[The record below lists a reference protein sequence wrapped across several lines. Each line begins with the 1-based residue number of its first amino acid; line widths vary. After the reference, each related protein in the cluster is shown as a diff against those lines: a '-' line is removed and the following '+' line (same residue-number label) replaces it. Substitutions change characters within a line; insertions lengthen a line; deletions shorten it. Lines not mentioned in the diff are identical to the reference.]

1 MLVNATKKRMQE
13 GQLALGLTI
22 TMGAALAGKACAL
35 AGFDF
40 VMVDNQ
46 HGNFGDDANQ
56 AAFDAIALGGAMPA
70 IRVQENN
77 YYTIGRALDRG
88 ALGIIVPMV
97 NSVEDAREVVRACK
111 YPPQGGRSFGPFGT
125 EHLGSD
131 YAARINDEV
140 YVAVQIETIRAVERA
155 EEILSVEGIDGCWIG
170 PADLGLSMGVD
181 LNTAEG
187 KRAHSAAIQRVLEIC
202 QRLGKVPGIAARSWN
217 AKEFADMGF
226 RYITVGSDM
235 ILMSTMCQQ
244 VIKDIRG

>member
-1 MLVNATKKRMQE
+1 MPST
-13 GQLALGLTI
+13 
-22 TMGAALAGKACAL
+22 
-35 AGFDF
+35 
-40 VMVDNQ
+40 
-46 HGNFGDDANQ
+46 
-56 AAFDAIALGGAMPA
+56 LGGAMPA

-170 PADLGLSMGVD
+170 PADLGLSMGGRPEHCRGQ
-181 LNTAEG
+181 EG
-187 KRAHSAAIQRVLEIC
+187 PFGGHPARAWRSASGWARFPASRPAAGMPKSSPTWASATSPSAA
-202 QRLGKVPGIAARSWN
+202 
-217 AKEFADMGF
+217 
-226 RYITVGSDM
+226 T
-235 ILMSTMCQQ
+235 
-244 VIKDIRG
+244 

>member
-1 MLVNATKKRMQE
+1 MLTNECKRRMQA
-13 GQLALGLTI
+13 GQAALGLTI
-22 TMGAALAGKACAL
+22 TMGAPLAGKACAL

-46 HGNFGDDANQ
+46 HGNFSDSDNQ

-70 IRVQENN
+70 IRVQQND

-88 ALGIIVPMV
+88 AMGIIVPMV
-97 NSVEDAREVVRACK
+97 NSPEEAREVVRGCK

-125 EHLGSD
+125 DHLGKD

-140 YVAVQIETIRAVERA
+140 YVAVQIETITAVERA
-155 EEILSVEGIDGCWIG
+155 EEILSVEGIDGCWVG

-181 LNTAEG
+181 LNTPEG
-187 KRAHSAAIQRVLEIC
+187 KAAHTEAIRSVLAVC

-217 AKEFADMGF
+217 AKEFVDMGF
-226 RYITVGSDM
+226 RYITVGSEM
-235 ILMSTMCQQ
+235 ILMTTMSEQ
-244 VIKDIRG
+244 VLQSIRG